1 MKTWLLPSLIA
12 IALTTFCFKVMASTE
27 TTIDILQKLKDC
39 TQMSDEGKMLCM
51 KDNKKNICDKLK
63 DELIQDQ
70 CMKNLLGDR
79 TKM

>member
-1 MKTWLLPSLIA
+1 MKNWLLPSLIA
-12 IALTTFCFKVMASTE
+12 IALMAFCFKVMASAE
-27 TTIDILQKLKDC
+27 TAIDTFQKLKDC
-39 TQMSDEGKMLCM
+39 TRMNDEGKMLCM
-51 KDNKKNICDKLK
+51 KDNKKNICDKVK